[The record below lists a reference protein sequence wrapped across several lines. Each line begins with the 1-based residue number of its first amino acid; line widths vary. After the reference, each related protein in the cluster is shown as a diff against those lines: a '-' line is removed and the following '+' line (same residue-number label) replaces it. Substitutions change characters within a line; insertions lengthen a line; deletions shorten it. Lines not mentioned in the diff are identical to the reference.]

1 MHNHKHNDCTKL
13 QVAFNTEQDIEF
25 LKWLKTTQHRAD
37 MINVDSGWDP
47 DYATGVYY
55 AWFTWELEESV
66 LEEYMNPKAQ
76 SAWELQ
82 EQLTLELDYTL
93 CNIPSSVR
101 FP

>member
-1 MHNHKHNDCTKL
+1 MHNHKHNNCTKI

-37 MINVDSGWDP
+37 MIDVDCGWDP

-55 AWFTWELEESV
+55 AWFTWELEEAV
-66 LEEYMNPKAQ
+66 LEEYMHSDAQ
-76 SAWELQ
+76 PAW
-82 EQLTLELDYTL
+82 EQLTLDLDTTL
-93 CNIPSSVR
+93 CNIPSTVR